1 MKNNNSFI
9 KGRIKG
15 IYYALKGSY
24 LLIKQEASIK
34 VQAVIAILITIAG
47 FYFHISTTEWMFQVL
62 AIGLVMGT
70 EGINTAIEEIAD
82 FIHPEQHPKIGLIK
96 DLSAGAVFLTAL
108 AAIVIACIIYIPK
121 IF

>member
-15 IYYALKGSY
+15 IYFALKGFY
-24 LLIKQEASIK
+24 LLLKQEASIK
-34 VQAVIAILITIAG
+34 VQAVIAILVTIAG
-47 FYFHISTTEWMFQVL
+47 FYFQISTTEWMFQVL

-96 DLSAGAVFLTAL
+96 DISAGAVFITAL
-108 AAIVIACIIYIPK
+108 AAIVIACIIYFPK
-121 IF
+121 F